1 MKIEVRT
8 SRVGLMRKMDSDEES
23 RKGSV
28 AEAGKNPLVFPAGFT
43 LNKCE
48 AVKKSFLGELSRCLR
63 SSAFLLVKAMREFSR
78 CFFCAKKPYRQPVK
92 LSSSYINKHERKQKG
107 WYLMGLIVQKFGGT
121 SVGSVEKI
129 LNVANRVI
137 EEKQRGHDV
146 VVVVSAMG
154 KSTDSLVALAKE
166 ITEQPSSREMDMLLT
181 TGEQVTISLLTMALQ
196 NKGYDAVSYTGWQ
209 AGIETENIHGNARI
223 TNIDTANLK
232 ERLNEGKIAVVAGFQ
247 GVTAEGEITTLGR
260 GGSDTTAVA
269 LAAALKADKC
279 DIYTDVPGVFTT
291 DPRYVKTAR
300 KLAGI
305 SYDEM
310 LELANLGAGVLHPR
324 AVEFAKNYQVPLEVR
339 SSTEKEAG
347 TLIEE
352 ESSMEQNLI
361 VRGIAFEDQITRV
374 TVCGLASGLTTL
386 STIFTTLAKQNINV
400 DIIIQSVT
408 GTSKTSISFSVKTE
422 DLKRT
427 VEVLEEYKDALD
439 YEQIETENR
448 LAKVSIVGS
457 GMISNPGV
465 AAEMFAVLAEK
476 NIQVK
481 MVSTSEI
488 KVSTVVNEGD
498 MVKAVEALHDAFE
511 LSKQTAVI

>member
-1 MKIEVRT
+1 
-8 SRVGLMRKMDSDEES
+8 
-23 RKGSV
+23 
-28 AEAGKNPLVFPAGFT
+28 
-43 LNKCE
+43 
-48 AVKKSFLGELSRCLR
+48 
-63 SSAFLLVKAMREFSR
+63 
-78 CFFCAKKPYRQPVK
+78 
-92 LSSSYINKHERKQKG
+92 
-107 WYLMGLIVQKFGGT
+107 MGLIVQKFGGT

-129 LNVANRVI
+129 VNVANRVI

-166 ITEQPSSREMDMLLT
+166 MAEQPSRREMDMLLT
-181 TGEQVTISLLTMALQ
+181 TGEQVTISLLTMGLQ
-196 NKGYDAVSYTGWQ
+196 EKGYDAVSYTGWQ
-209 AGIETENIHGNARI
+209 AGIQTENIHGNARI
-223 TNIDTANLK
+223 TNIETARLK
-232 ERLNEGKIAVVAGFQ
+232 ERLKEGKIIVVAGFQ
-247 GVTAEGEITTLGR
+247 GVTDEGEITTLGR

-269 LAAALKADKC
+269 LAAALKADQC

-300 KLAGI
+300 KLEGI

-374 TVCGLASGLTTL
+374 TVCGLSSGLTTL

-408 GTSKTSISFSVKTE
+408 SISKTSISFSVKTE
-422 DLKRT
+422 DLERT
-427 VEVLEEYKDALD
+427 VQVLEEYKDALD

-488 KVSTVVNEGD
+488 KVSTVISESD

-511 LSKQTAVI
+511 LSKISISAN

>member
-1 MKIEVRT
+1 
-8 SRVGLMRKMDSDEES
+8 
-23 RKGSV
+23 
-28 AEAGKNPLVFPAGFT
+28 
-43 LNKCE
+43 
-48 AVKKSFLGELSRCLR
+48 
-63 SSAFLLVKAMREFSR
+63 
-78 CFFCAKKPYRQPVK
+78 
-92 LSSSYINKHERKQKG
+92 
-107 WYLMGLIVQKFGGT
+107 MGLIVQKFGGT

-129 LNVANRVI
+129 LNAANRAI
-137 EEKQRGHDV
+137 EEKKRGHNV
-146 VVVVSAMG
+146 IVVVSAMG
-154 KSTDSLVALAKE
+154 KSTDSLVSLAKE
-166 ITEQPSSREMDMLLT
+166 ITEQPSRREMDMLLS

-196 NKGYDAVSYTGWQ
+196 EKGYDAVSYTGWQ
-209 AGIETENIHGNARI
+209 AGIQTENIHSNARVADI
-223 TNIDTANLK
+223 ETTRLK
-232 ERLNEGKIAVVAGFQ
+232 ERLKEGKIVVVAGFQ
-247 GVTAEGEITTLGR
+247 GITDGGEITTLGR

-352 ESSMEQNLI
+352 ESSMEENLV

-374 TVCGLASGLTTL
+374 TVCGLSSGLTTL

-408 GTSKTSISFSVKTE
+408 STSKTSISFSVKTE
-422 DLKRT
+422 DLSRT

-448 LAKVSIVGS
+448 LAKVSIVGA

-488 KVSTVVNEGD
+488 KVSTVINEND

-511 LSKQTAVI
+511 LSKVSIPAN

>member
-1 MKIEVRT
+1 
-8 SRVGLMRKMDSDEES
+8 
-23 RKGSV
+23 
-28 AEAGKNPLVFPAGFT
+28 
-43 LNKCE
+43 
-48 AVKKSFLGELSRCLR
+48 
-63 SSAFLLVKAMREFSR
+63 
-78 CFFCAKKPYRQPVK
+78 
-92 LSSSYINKHERKQKG
+92 
-107 WYLMGLIVQKFGGT
+107 MGLIVQKFGGT

-129 LNVANRVI
+129 QNAANRAI
-137 EEKQRGHDV
+137 AEKQKGHQV

-154 KSTDSLVALAKE
+154 KSTDELVSLAKT
-166 ITEQPSSREMDMLLT
+166 ITDQPSKREMDMLLA
-181 TGEQVTISLLTMALQ
+181 TGEQVTISLLSMALQ
-196 NKGYDAVSYTGWQ
+196 EKGYDAVSYTGWQ
-209 AGIETENIHGNARI
+209 AGIRTEAVHGNARI
-223 TNIDTANLK
+223 TDIDTSVLGDQL
-232 ERLNEGKIAVVAGFQ
+232 EQGKIVIVAGFQ
-247 GVTAEGEITTLGR
+247 GMTEDCEITTLGR

-291 DPRYVKTAR
+291 DPRYVKSAR

-339 SSTEKEAG
+339 SSTETEAG

-374 TVCGLASGLTTL
+374 TIYGLTGGLTTL
-386 STIFTTLAKQNINV
+386 STIFTTLAKRNINV
-400 DIIIQSVT
+400 DIIIQTQAGDNQT
-408 GTSKTSISFSVKTE
+408 GISFSVKTE
-422 DLKRT
+422 DTDQT
-427 VEVLEEYKDALD
+427 VAVLEEYKDAL
-439 YEQIETENR
+439 EFEKIETESK

-457 GMISNPGV
+457 GMVSNPGV

-476 NIQVK
+476 NILIK

-488 KVSTVVNEGD
+488 KVSTVVSEND

-511 LSKQTAVI
+511 LSKHPSAV

>member
-1 MKIEVRT
+1 
-8 SRVGLMRKMDSDEES
+8 
-23 RKGSV
+23 
-28 AEAGKNPLVFPAGFT
+28 
-43 LNKCE
+43 
-48 AVKKSFLGELSRCLR
+48 
-63 SSAFLLVKAMREFSR
+63 
-78 CFFCAKKPYRQPVK
+78 
-92 LSSSYINKHERKQKG
+92 
-107 WYLMGLIVQKFGGT
+107 MGLIVQKFGGT

-129 LNVANRVI
+129 LNVSNRVI
-137 EEKQRGHDV
+137 EEKKRGHDV

-154 KSTDSLVALAKE
+154 KSTDSLVRLAKE
-166 ITEQPSSREMDMLLT
+166 ITEQPSRREMDMLLA

-196 NKGYDAVSYTGWQ
+196 EKGYKAVSYTGWQ
-209 AGIETENIHGNARI
+209 AGIQTENLHGNARI
-223 TNIDTANLK
+223 IDIRTAKLK
-232 ERLNEGKIAVVAGFQ
+232 ERLEEGKIVVVAGFQ
-247 GVTAEGEITTLGR
+247 GVTEGGEITTLGR

-300 KLAGI
+300 KLDGI

-352 ESSMEQNLI
+352 ESSMEENLV

-374 TVCGLASGLTTL
+374 TVCGLSSGLTTL

-408 GTSKTSISFSVKTE
+408 STSQTSISFSVKTE
-422 DLKRT
+422 DLSRT
-427 VEVLEEYKDALD
+427 VQVLEEYKDALQ
-439 YEQIETENR
+439 YERIETENR

-488 KVSTVVNEGD
+488 KVSTVINEGD
-498 MVKAVEALHDAFE
+498 MVKAVESLHDAFE
-511 LSKQTAVI
+511 LSKISVPAN